1 LEVLLKNHLHAY
13 GFLIGIASIIVVFDQ
28 LTKELVRRNLVF
40 QESWVPW
47 EWLAPYARIVH
58 WRNTGAAFGMF
69 QDGNLVFTILAF
81 VVSGLILYYFP
92 RLPREE
98 LVLRLALALQLGGAV
113 GNLIDRLTLGYVV
126 DFVSVGTFPVFNVAD
141 ASISTGAVVLVLSV
155 WLKERQGAK
164 HVTEQANPEPPRSI
178 RLEEVQDE

>member
-1 LEVLLKNHLHAY
+1 MKNHLHEY
-13 GFLIGIASIIVVFDQ
+13 GFLIGIASIIVAFDQ
-28 LTKELVRRNLVF
+28 FTKVVVRRNLTF
-40 QESWVPW
+40 QEVWMPW
-47 EWLAPYARIVH
+47 EWLTPYARIVH

-98 LVLRLALALQLGGAV
+98 FVLRLALTLQLGGAV
-113 GNLIDRLTLGYVV
+113 GNLIDRLMLGYVV
-126 DFVSVGTFPVFNVAD
+126 DFISVGTFPVFNIAD
-141 ASISTGAVVLVLSV
+141 ASLSTGAVILVLSV

-164 HVTEQANPEPPRSI
+164 PEGEQADPESPRSSM
-178 RLEEVQDE
+178 RLEEAQDE